1 METNEHDAA
10 SADMGGDR
18 ENSRRKDTEGT
29 ESMEKS
35 YRSRRSLEMGDAD
48 DSNPFISVP
57 PKNAPADAGKEKEPA
72 RQGNPTIPG
81 PAESGESAA
90 GDGKPADDAKP
101 DSASSIVE
109 SLERKP
115 DESRSEPDHNARKTD
130 APPSTAGGGRH
141 RRPADAAGGASYAD
155 EIGEAFSDASAEEG
169 RNHIQLWLGL
179 SLGLAI
185 AGMSPTLLPF
195 MVLAFGAHRGMIAYL
210 AVMFFIPLVVLIV
223 VAVELATRPKL
234 RQGSSG
240 VTTIILLAL
249 VAAIVILYAFA
260 AYKVGNEVTDV
271 VVDTLHR
278 LGNMIIFR

>member
-1 METNEHDAA
+1 M
-10 SADMGGDR
+10 
-18 ENSRRKDTEGT
+18 
-29 ESMEKS
+29 
-35 YRSRRSLEMGDAD
+35 
-48 DSNPFISVP
+48 
-57 PKNAPADAGKEKEPA
+57 
-72 RQGNPTIPG
+72 
-81 PAESGESAA
+81 
-90 GDGKPADDAKP
+90 
-101 DSASSIVE
+101 
-109 SLERKP
+109 
-115 DESRSEPDHNARKTD
+115 
-130 APPSTAGGGRH
+130 
-141 RRPADAAGGASYAD
+141 
-155 EIGEAFSDASAEEG
+155 
-169 RNHIQLWLGL
+169 
-179 SLGLAI
+179 GLAI